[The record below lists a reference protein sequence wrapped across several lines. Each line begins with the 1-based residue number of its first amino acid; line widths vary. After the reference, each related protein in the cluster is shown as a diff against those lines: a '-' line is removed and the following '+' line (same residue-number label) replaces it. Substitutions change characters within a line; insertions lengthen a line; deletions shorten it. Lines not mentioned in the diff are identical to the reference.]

1 MTAMQQ
7 AQDDYRLTTVEIFYH
22 SYDNPED
29 MQSLTWQDYD
39 LAPDYP
45 ELRRFLTY
53 WSRHI
58 DGVVH
63 SVRVAGTEP
72 EANAPKRGSTTRMLS
87 TAIH

>member
-1 MTAMQQ
+1 MMASEQ
-7 AQDDYRLTTVEIFYH
+7 ARDDYRLTTVEIFFH
-22 SYDNPED
+22 SFDNPD
-29 MQSLTWQDYD
+29 DLQSITWQDYD

-63 SVRVAGTEP
+63 SVRVAGADKGKGQVRGTTE
-72 EANAPKRGSTTRMLS
+72 RMLS
-87 TAIH
+87 TAVH

>member
-1 MTAMQQ
+1 MQQ
-7 AQDDYRLTTVEIFYH
+7 AKDDYRLTTAEIFYH
-22 SYDNPED
+22 TYDNPD
-29 MQSLTWQDYD
+29 DLQSLTWQDYD

-63 SVRVAGTEP
+63 SVRVGEEEST
-72 EANAPKRGSTTRMLS
+72 KRRQRGN
-87 TAIH
+87 TAYMPSLAVH

>member
-1 MTAMQQ
+1 MAAIQE
-7 AQDDYRLTTVEIFYH
+7 ARDDYRLTTVEIFFH
-22 SYDNPED
+22 SFDNPED
-29 MQSLTWQDYD
+29 LQSLVWQDYD

-63 SVRVAGTEP
+63 SVRVAGDDKSDSPVRGKTE
-72 EANAPKRGSTTRMLS
+72 RMLS
-87 TAIH
+87 TAVH